1 MTAGTLPTRFDVSLP
16 DWLVAELPSL
26 PRFLPSLED
35 RVRLVNT
42 LADRNWREGNGG
54 PFAAVVVDAAS
65 GEIVSV
71 GVNVVL
77 SSGLS
82 SQHAEVTALGLAQ
95 TALGSWDLS
104 GDRDLELVV
113 NWRPCAMCF
122 GAVIWSGVRSVL
134 LSGTGPECEALTGF
148 DEGPL
153 DEGWVA
159 QLAERGIRVREGVL
173 REDAVAVFERF
184 GASDAVVYN
193 AGR

>member
-16 DWLVAELPSL
+16 VWLVAELPSL

-104 GDRDLELVV
+104 GHRDLELVV

-173 REDAVAVFERF
+173 REEAVAVFERF